1 MEKLMSKAELSKE
14 MCTFPAVYPSNCGI
28 NKAPINNDV
37 NAGKGETSSVT
48 VAVAIPI
55 AD

>member
-1 MEKLMSKAELSKE
+1 MEKLTSKAELSKE
-14 MCTFPAVYPSNCGI
+14 MCTFPAVHPSNCGI
-28 NKAPINNDV
+28 NEAPINSDV
-37 NAGKGETSSVT
+37 NARKGETSSAA